1 MENFHEKQ
9 KLEITDVK
17 YLKSNLPEQV
27 DRVLD
32 SHLFENKLF
41 ISFESREIDNCKNFR
56 IFEADISK
64 QVIDFKKF
72 FEDKSCK
79 TILNSG
85 RMRDYIFN
93 GRKGLYLP
101 HQLRFMINQ

>member
-1 MENFHEKQ
+1 MYLYWKILTKNK

-41 ISFESREIDNCKNFR
+41 ISFESREIDNCK
-56 IFEADISK
+56 
-64 QVIDFKKF
+64 
-72 FEDKSCK
+72 
-79 TILNSG
+79 ILE
-85 RMRDYIFN
+85 
-93 GRKGLYLP
+93 YLR
-101 HQLRFMINQ
+101 LTLVNR